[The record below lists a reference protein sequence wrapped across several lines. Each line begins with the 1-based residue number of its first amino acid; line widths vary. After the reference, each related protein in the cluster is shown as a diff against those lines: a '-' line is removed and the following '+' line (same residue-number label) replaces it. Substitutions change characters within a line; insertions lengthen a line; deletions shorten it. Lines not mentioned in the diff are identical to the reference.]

1 MAFGIGETII
11 AIFVIA
17 FLYSLKVWKNFAK
30 NPFCDD
36 SVRSPNPVVIDQS
49 KRDKVL
55 KVGFKVEKI
64 PTDPDAIII
73 GSGMGG
79 LMCGACLS
87 RAGKKV
93 LVLEQHD
100 RAGGSTHTYEEKGF
114 EFDVGLHY
122 VGEMYDGSMNH
133 TLFDVMTDGQLVWE
147 MTDKEFDTIML
158 KMKDGT
164 SKAFK
169 MKAGEGEYEQNLI
182 NQFPKEEKAITEF
195 VKLINQSSDSVVGYA
210 LMKMLP
216 IWLLNFLMKTGLYN
230 LLYSRYDK
238 MTKTSAKQILDEL
251 TDNEEL
257 KGVLGYAFGDYGT
270 FPSDA
275 PFLMH
280 GILMKHFYNGAYYPR
295 GGSSELAF
303 NMIPG
308 IVRSGG
314 AVLVRAPVSKIIF
327 ENGRATGV
335 CVSKNGIDHEI
346 KSQIVVS
353 TAGVFNTYQ
362 NLIPK
367 DILVKYGVENICDK
381 FDRGLACFQTL
392 VGLKGTTEELGL
404 KRCNYWMYGDVN
416 GEKAMREYLSMPR
429 EDAANADL
437 PIAFVSFPS
446 AKDSTWK
453 MRHPG
458 KSVCVIVTLLNW
470 EWFEEWEN
478 ERVMKRGNVYNDLKK
493 SFQDQVWKKV
503 LEIYPQL
510 EDKVEY
516 IDSGTPLSHKYYLGS
531 PKGDIYGIDH
541 TMKRFQT
548 ELGIGLRPETEIP
561 GLYLSGQDTFTCGIM
576 GAATSGIV
584 TSGAILGRNHFLD
597 LYGLMARRKIIQFL
611 KKLK

>member
-1 MAFGIGETII
+1 MNMVFGIVEIII
-11 AIFVIA
+11 AIVAIA
-17 FLYSLKVWKNFAK
+17 FLYALKVWKNFAK
-30 NPFCDD
+30 NPFYDD
-36 SVRSPNPVVIDQS
+36 FVRSPDPVVVDQS

-64 PTDPDAIII
+64 PADPDAIII

-79 LMCGACLS
+79 LMCAACLS

-100 RAGGSTHTYEEKGF
+100 RAGGSTHTFEEKGF
-114 EFDVGLHY
+114 EFDV
-122 VGEMYDGSMNH
+122 
-133 TLFDVMTDGQLVWE
+133 
-147 MTDKEFDTIML
+147 
-158 KMKDGT
+158 DGT

-346 KSQIVVS
+346 KAPIVVS

-541 TMKRFQT
+541 TMRRFQK

-611 KKLK
+611 KKMK